1 MHRILFT
8 NVLLFKLKLVEDD
21 LCSFCHM
28 HTETLI
34 HFFCDCKFSINI
46 WSELENWILTN
57 TGYKINVTKENIL
70 FGFQGANNK
79 ARNCLSFIVQRTL
92 YKNKLQNEVP
102 YFPQVKISL
111 ITSQKQIVFME
122 TFQKN

>member
-21 LCSFCHM
+21 LCSCCHM

-46 WSELENWILTN
+46 WSELEKLILAN
-57 TGYKINVTKENIL
+57 TGYRINFTKKI
-70 FGFQGANNK
+70 F
-79 ARNCLSFIVQRTL
+79 CLVFRVQTI
-92 YKNKLQNEVP
+92 KP
-102 YFPQVKISL
+102 
-111 ITSQKQIVFME
+111 
-122 TFQKN
+122 